1 VLRLQARLVVEVVR
15 DGLPELADVI
25 E

>member
-1 VLRLQARLVVEVVR
+1 LRLQARLVVEVVR